1 MLLVTVDDLAP
12 APRAHVSDHVFA
24 ELARAILQG
33 SFAPGTSLPSERL
46 LVERFRVSRNIARQ
60 ALHRLAEMGLVQVRQ
75 GGATIV
81 LDPHEATD
89 LRVLALFYRLT
100 GQSRPA
106 LDTADM
112 IEKQYLQG
120 LSIVETAARR
130 ASSDALAAIQQDLDA
145 AALDPAELGDFAALE
160 ERFWRAL
167 AIAADNRIFRMEVAW
182 WYDTLPDRPVPPEV
196 AGADPLVRLAFY
208 RELVRR
214 LQSREQPTEYYLA
227 TTRPLLDA
235 VLARAATESAPPAL
249 PAAPA
254 AKKKRAK

>member
-1 MLLVTVDDLAP
+1 MSLVTVDELMP

-46 LVERFRVSRNIARQ
+46 LVERFHVSRNIARQ

-75 GGATIV
+75 GGATVV

-130 ASSDALAAIQQDLDA
+130 ASAESLAAIQGLLDA
-145 AALDPAELGDFAALE
+145 AASDAEQLASFGVLE
-160 ERFWRAL
+160 EQFWRAL
-167 AIAADNRIFRMEVAW
+167 AIAAQNRIFRMEVAW
-182 WYDTLPDRPVPPEV
+182 WYDSLPDRPVPTEV

-208 RELVRR
+208 RELTRR
-214 LQSREQPTEYYLA
+214 LQHREHPTEYYLA

-235 VLARAATESAPPAL
+235 VLARATSEGAASATPGPTKQKQS
-249 PAAPA
+249 
-254 AKKKRAK
+254 K

>member
-1 MLLVTVDDLAP
+1 MLVSVEDLSP

-33 SFAPGTSLPSERL
+33 SFTPGSALPSERL
-46 LVERFRVSRNIARQ
+46 LVERFHVSRNIARQ

-75 GGATIV
+75 GGATVV

-100 GQSRPA
+100 GQGRPA
-106 LDTADM
+106 RDTADM

-120 LSIVETAARR
+120 LSIVEAASRRATPEALAEIARDLDVAAGDAARLSR
-130 ASSDALAAIQQDLDA
+130 FAAI
-145 AALDPAELGDFAALE
+145 E
-160 ERFWRAL
+160 ESFWRAL
-167 AIAADNRIFRMEVAW
+167 ASAAENRIFRMEVAW

-196 AGADPLVRLAFY
+196 ESALPLVRLAFY

-214 LQSREQPTEYYLA
+214 LASREQPTEYYLA

-235 VLARAATESAPPAL
+235 VMARAESEPAVAR
-249 PAAPA
+249 PAAT
-254 AKKKRAK
+254 AKKRRTK

>member
-1 MLLVTVDDLAP
+1 MTVDELVP
-12 APRAHVSDHVFA
+12 APRAHVSDHVFDQ
-24 ELARAILQG
+24 LARAILQG
-33 SFAPGTSLPSERL
+33 SFAPGTPLPSERL
-46 LVERFRVSRNIARQ
+46 LVERFHVSRNIARQ

-75 GGATIV
+75 GGATVV

-130 ASSDALAAIQQDLDA
+130 ASDLALAAIQQDLDS
-145 AALDPAELGDFAALE
+145 AALDPARLADFAALE

-167 AIAADNRIFRMEVAW
+167 AIAGENRIFRMEVAW
-182 WYDTLPDRPVPPEV
+182 WYDTLPDRPVPAEV

-214 LQSREQPTEYYLA
+214 LRDREHATEYYLA

-235 VLARAATESAPPAL
+235 VLARAATESTTQAL

-254 AKKKRAK
+254 TKKAKPK